1 MKLSEYKN
9 TLEKQIVVLEQAQKE
24 AIEEGFYGDVA
35 ELSKQINNIGLRLV
49 QIEVHRN
56 ESG

>member
-9 TLEKQIVVLEQAQKE
+9 TLEKQIDVLEQAQKE

-49 QIEVHRN
+49 QIEVHSN